1 MLFRSHRDAHSRT
14 VPATERHVWERA
26 CFWQILNVF
35 FFNPQP
41 ILAPPFL
48 NEVLKWPTT
57 TEELALS
64 LSGSWHAPYPGLPHA
79 RCRGS
84 RAVNMGIRSRNATNG
99 AEDSR
104 ERKSALAADL
114 EQCAGQERDGAL
126 LLVGSGRELDFKRGS
141 QNIGLLAKTP
151 LGYTRPVKRNNI
163 RKRRIQNL
171 IYDVLERPRG
181 WALLYH
187 AFV

>member
-1 MLFRSHRDAHSRT
+1 M
-14 VPATERHVWERA
+14 RA
-26 CFWQILNVF
+26 RVLLTDFNVF
-35 FFNPQP
+35 FLIHTQP

-57 TEELALS
+57 TEEFALS
-64 LSGSWHAPYPGLPHA
+64 LSGSWHAPHPGLPHA
-79 RCRGS
+79 RRRGS

-114 EQCAGQERDGAL
+114 ELCAGQERDGAL